1 MNTVVSAA
9 DAHQCSLA
17 DKIAFLSDRRAYAN
31 TPQRVET
38 WETHMS
44 FVFAAGD
51 LVYKLKKPI
60 RLPYLDFSSMGR
72 REAACRAEFRLNR
85 ALAPQVY
92 LGVEPLTVTTRGLAI
107 GTAGGGVPV
116 DWLVMMRRLDHR
128 LMLSRLL
135 ADGHVGVLRLD
146 RLAAQLTAFYRHTAR
161 APMSKR
167 EHLAAWRARLA
178 ENRGVLFDRRLGLD
192 KAVLQR
198 IDGAQRRFL
207 VQGGDLLAERVGA
220 HRIIDGHGDLRAEH
234 VWLGEPLAVIDRLEF
249 SQRLRLVDPFDEL
262 AGLAVECTVLGGTS
276 IGNHVAR
283 RVSVGLHDSIPSR
296 LWAFYKSYRATLR
309 ARLAIAHLLHPDGR
323 PTEKWPALAQRYLA
337 AAATSAREIAL
348 LKARPRVQ
356 NIAQGARSRQSS
368 VRSRRALR

>member
-1 MNTVVSAA
+1 LVV
-9 DAHQCSLA
+9 
-17 DKIAFLSDRRAYAN
+17 
-31 TPQRVET
+31 
-38 WETHMS
+38 
-44 FVFAAGD
+44 
-51 LVYKLKKPI
+51 
-60 RLPYLDFSSMGR
+60 
-72 REAACRAEFRLNR
+72 
-85 ALAPQVY
+85 
-92 LGVEPLTVTTRGLAI
+92 
-107 GTAGGGVPV
+107 
-116 DWLVMMRRLDHR
+116 MRRLDHR

-167 EHLAAWRARLA
+167 EHLAGWRARLA
-178 ENRGVLFDRRLGLD
+178 ENRDVLFDSRLGLD
-192 KAVLQR
+192 TAVLQR

-207 VQGGDLLAERVGA
+207 VQGGDLLAERVEA

-262 AGLAVECTVLGGTS
+262 AGLAVECTILGGAS

-296 LWAFYKSYRATLR
+296 LWTFYKSYRATLR

-323 PTEKWPALAQRYLA
+323 PTDKWPALAQRYLA
-337 AAATSAREIAL
+337 AAAASAREVAL
-348 LKARPRVQ
+348 LKARPRFRR
-356 NIAQGARSRQSS
+356 IAPGSLTDPREVIIMRVADS
-368 VRSRRALR
+368 VD